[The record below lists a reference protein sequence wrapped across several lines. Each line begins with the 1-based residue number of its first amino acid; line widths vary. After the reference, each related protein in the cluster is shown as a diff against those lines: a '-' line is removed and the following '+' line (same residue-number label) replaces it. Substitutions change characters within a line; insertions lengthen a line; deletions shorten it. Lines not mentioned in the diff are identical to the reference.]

1 MILKYSQL
9 LLLIT
14 AFALFA
20 AACSSSTSSVPPPD
34 LSTVPDPFE
43 IGDTEP
49 VELANGLTIYD
60 IDEGSGEFEVVIRD
74 VVTLMVTLRTLDG
87 EIIYSTFANGNTT
100 GSSGGVN
107 DIRLTPTFSFSLSKS
122 FTDGFRNGI
131 LGMKEDGVRVII
143 VPPALGFANAQSG
156 TNTAQY
162 RNDTLRYDVTLLEIQ
177 N

>member
-1 MILKYSQL
+1 MILKYNYL

-14 AFALFA
+14 AFALFT
-20 AACSSSTSSVPPPD
+20 AACSSSTSSIPPPD
-34 LSTVPDPFE
+34 LSTVPEPFD
-43 IGDTEP
+43 ISDVDQ
-49 VELANGLTIYD
+49 VELENGSVIYD
-60 IDEGSGEFEVVIRD
+60 IDEGTGDFEVVIRD

-162 RNDTLRYDVTLLEIQ
+162 RNDTLRYDITMIEIQ
-177 N
+177 D